1 MDLQVVPDFEVLSN
15 FTNLPRFLVS
25 YFLSSHVERGHYS
38 SEFMLPTLL
47 LNIIPFWAKI
57 KPQNQQPIIGIIH
70 TITNLMINFEEDK
83 ILIFR
88 QDASE

>member
-1 MDLQVVPDFEVLSN
+1 MDLQVVPDFEAISN

-25 YFLSSHVERGHYS
+25 SFLSSHVERGHHS
-38 SEFMLPTLL
+38 SEFMLPALL

-57 KPQNQQPIIGIIH
+57 KPQNQQPIIRIIH

-88 QDASE
+88 QDVSE